1 MIEEKNKIII
11 DKKAVSRRHVYHA
24 IKRVFDFIASLVGL
38 IILSPVFL
46 VVAIAIK
53 VNDRGPVFFVQKRV
67 GKNGRPFR
75 MYKFRSMFIDAEAR
89 LKDLKD
95 KNEVEGP
102 MIKRAHDPR
111 ITRVG
116 RFIRKY
122 SLDELPQLV
131 NVLKGD
137 MSLIGPRP
145 ALPREVAEYDDY
157 AKQRLLVLPGCTG
170 LWQATVRNSVGFS
183 GMLKLDLEY
192 IQNASVWMDLKIL
205 FLTVKVFFVPNGAH

>member
-24 IKRVFDFIASLVGL
+24 IKRVFDFIASLIGL

-67 GKNGRPFR
+67 GKNGRLFR

-102 MIKRAHDPR
+102 MFKMAHDPR

>member
-11 DKKAVSRRHVYHA
+11 DKKAVSQRHVYHA
-24 IKRVFDFIASLVGL
+24 IKRIFDFVASLVGL

-67 GKNGRPFR
+67 GKNGRLFR

-102 MIKRAHDPR
+102 MFKMAHDPR